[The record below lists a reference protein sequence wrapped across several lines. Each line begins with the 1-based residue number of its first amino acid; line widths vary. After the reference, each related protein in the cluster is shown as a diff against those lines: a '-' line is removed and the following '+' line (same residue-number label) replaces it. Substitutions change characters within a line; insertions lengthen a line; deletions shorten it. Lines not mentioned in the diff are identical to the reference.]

1 MKINCLCC
9 GHKVDLDDAYDDYEG
24 YIKCLCGTLLEIKTE
39 EGRLK
44 SVKLGVSRSG
54 PPPKRRGMAGVAAT

>member
-9 GHKVDLDDAYDDYEG
+9 GHKVDLDDVYDDYEG
-24 YIKCLCGTLLEIKTE
+24 FIKCLCGTMLEIKTE

-44 SVKLGVSRSG
+44 TVKLEQAHSG
-54 PPPKRRGMAGVAAT
+54 PPAKRRGLADAATP

>member
-9 GHKVDLDDAYDDYEG
+9 GHKIHLDDVYDDFEG
-24 YIKCLCGTLLEIKTE
+24 PVKCLCGALLEIKTE

-44 SVKLGVSRSG
+44 IIKIAGHKA
-54 PPPKRRGMAGVAAT
+54 PPLHKHKRMEGAATP

>member
-44 SVKLGVSRSG
+44 SVKLGVSHSG
-54 PPPKRRGMAGVAAT
+54 PLPKRRGVAGAATT

>member
-9 GHKVDLDDAYDDYEG
+9 GHKVDLDDVYDDYEG
-24 YIKCLCGTLLEIKTE
+24 FVKCLCGAMLEIKTE

-44 SVKLGVSRSG
+44 HVKLSPVTS
-54 PPPKRRGMAGVAAT
+54 PPSKGRRTQGAVAT